1 MALSFGI
8 IVFRIHIKGGCI
20 VSQKIK
26 NLLISIASS
35 RKTLLIIMGVII
47 LSIAIPVLATYT
59 GPNRTTTE
67 RVCEDIQ
74 VVDYCTYSATV
85 SSYDVEIIGS
95 ETITTKLT
103 TKPCTVTSNGCEPNV
118 SIETWRRNCFGNAPD
133 AVSVDSNVTRREVT
147 HPEKDCHNETVAAPP
162 ATVNGSVSCTNGTNG
177 WCRSDATLNITG
189 SDPNPANTIIAIEG
203 TRNGTDFACA
213 SDTCQIDATGNGS
226 FAFEYWAVSSHGD
239 TSYKGNTTITVDK
252 ETPVVGLN
260 LSGSMGYNNWYV
272 SGVNWTTSLTDSV
285 SGPSHVNVS
294 VDGTAQSNP
303 GSYAADGSHT
313 IKATGYDNAG
323 NSSQTQQTV
332 QIDQTNPVP
341 AYTLNGS
348 LGTNGWYTSAVNWN
362 ASATDATS
370 GVYAVGTQLDGAS
383 VNNSASI
390 GTNGSHTLQVTAQD
404 NAGNLN
410 STSGSFKIDQ
420 EDPFVSLNLSG
431 TQGTHSWYTAPVSWS
446 STASDTVSGLAS
458 HTATLNGSATTING
472 SVNSDGTYTLLAT
485 AQDNASNQ
493 SAQTRTFGIDQSA
506 PTVSLN
512 PISGTHSN
520 IVQLSGSSADTTSGV
535 SYVEISIAGQT
546 HQVNTTGVWS
556 YQWNSTSACNGNVTA
571 SVRSVDQAGNVSA
584 STTQTFTVQN
594 TPTTLTLPAQTNAS
608 NPVVFNLNT
617 NNLNQ
622 MVIRISDD
630 AGHLPAVTHTFTGT
644 SIPSSYRWDRY
655 MGDGSLA
662 PKGTYTMNVR
672 IYDKNTCTTDT
683 ASITLVVTESILSAW
698 ISGAPTN
705 TPIPAQPTATPLPSL
720 TPTVE
725 SAETEVA
732 ILPATGND
740 TETPT
745 STPTTTPN
753 PNPFVLPKAEQKT
766 TTSTSSSPKAPNS
779 ITDPILAPT
788 TLSTGVLIGSA
799 AAGLIG
805 SIAAYQVAVEA
816 ERKRKEAEARKRA
829 EELMHL
835 RNKLTKNGEDW
846 HGLGMDQM
854 KQKAAQIDAIN
865 KANEDYMYESVIAS
879 GGDPNMSIEEAVAI
893 FTNASAR
900 KEKEAVYKKAINDR
914 YGGVLSDETIDS
926 YAEDLSYG
934 KTTLEEVMQKA
945 NRVIDEMQLGLA
957 SVSYLD
963 EKLKDGRSRPLYK
976 LREDEDNNSYT
987 EEELMYIRKGI
998 ISEEEINQAPTIII
1012 NKSQENIIDFL
1023 AYKGY
1028 LTEFEVKEIYEKYNI
1043 FYENDFDI
1051 LMDLSDINK
1060 QYKYYE
1066 VKEIVNIYSNEGKLE
1081 VILSENYK
1089 VFFADENNNE
1099 NLGNW
1104 TNYGKK
1110 VAAEGIFLT
1119 EKYFINASEYYNP
1132 ETNEFESLNFSE
1144 AMKNKEI
1151 TLKWFE
1157 GSYENDSS
1165 FYANVAG
1172 EYSPS
1177 VNPDSIFFYSD
1188 HIEKYTKYLVIH
1200 ELAHFFDFS
1209 LNSSWGGIASYDL
1222 GQFIN
1227 NNYSTK
1233 VIQSILEDKCA
1244 GLPNGFCNAS
1254 SDDPWELFADSF
1266 VLKVIDNDQ
1275 PIYFSDEAFQGPT
1288 DFRLWFVETGIGH
1301 WLNGENIPDELFDL
1315 FFTRLDV

>member
-1 MALSFGI
+1 M
-8 IVFRIHIKGGCI
+8 
-20 VSQKIK
+20 SQKIK
-26 NLLISIASS
+26 NLLISIAGSK
-35 RKTLLIIMGVII
+35 KTLLIIIGVII

-59 GPNRTTTE
+59 GPNRTTTVK
-67 RVCEDIQ
+67 VCEKVKVIDGC
-74 VVDYCTYSATV
+74 DYNATV
-85 SSYDVEIIGS
+85 KGLKVYDDPS
-95 ETITTKLT
+95 ITPTDHQW
-103 TKPCTVTSNGCEPNV
+103 PCTISRNVCGNPSASSWKTFCDKSFPGVTWVTSNVLPPVQE
-118 SIETWRRNCFGNAPD
+118 IEIFHM
-133 AVSVDSNVTRREVT
+133 E
-147 HPEKDCHNETVAAPP
+147 EQCHNETVAAPP

-226 FAFEYWAVSSHGD
+226 FAFEYWAVSSYGD

-252 ETPVVGLN
+252 EAPVVGLN
-260 LSGSMGYNNWYV
+260 LSGSVGYNSWYV

-294 VDGTAQSNP
+294 VDGTPQSNP
-303 GSYAADGSHT
+303 GSYATDGTHT

-341 AYTLNGS
+341 TYTLNGS
-348 LGTNGWYTSAVNWN
+348 LGTNSWYTSAVNWN

-404 NAGNLN
+404 NAGNLT

-431 TQGTHSWYTAPVSWS
+431 TQGTHSWYTGPVSWS

-458 HTATLNGSATTING
+458 HTATLNGSATTVNG

-493 SAQTRTFGIDQSA
+493 STQTQSFGIDQSA
-506 PTVSLN
+506 PTVSMN
-512 PISGTHSN
+512 PISGTYSN
-520 IVQLSGSSADTTSGV
+520 TVQLSGSSADATSGV

-556 YQWNSTSACNGNVTA
+556 YQWNSTSACNGSVTA

-594 TPTTLTLPAQTNAS
+594 TPTTLTLPSQTDAS

-617 NNLNQ
+617 SNLNQ

-630 AGHLPAVTHTFTGT
+630 AGNLPAVTHTFTGT

-732 ILPATGND
+732 ILPAIRND

-745 STPTTTPN
+745 NTPTTTPN
-753 PNPFVLPKAEQKT
+753 PSPFVLPKTDQKT
-766 TTSTSSSPKAPNS
+766 TTSTSSSPKAPDS
-779 ITDPILAPT
+779 TPDPDPT
-788 TLSTGVLIGSA
+788 PSTLSTGVLIGTA

-805 SIAAYQVAVEA
+805 SIAAYQAAVEA

-829 EELMHL
+829 EELMRKKQL
-835 RNKLTKNGEDW
+835 LAKGGIDTYQMNTKEIDKLYKENEAAIR
-846 HGLGMDQM
+846 
-854 KQKAAQIDAIN
+854 QKVQDEKIAMEQAE
-865 KANEDYMYESVIAS
+865 ANETSKREAWIAA
-879 GGDPNMSIEEAVAI
+879 EENYLDI
-893 FTNASAR
+893 LWASEFAKR
-900 KEKEAVYKKAINDR
+900 KAELEKEKIQIHDIPEYWDAVQ
-914 YGGVLSDETIDS
+914 S
-926 YAEDLSYG
+926 G
-934 KTTLEEVMQKA
+934 KEE
-945 NRVIDEMQLGLA
+945 
-957 SVSYLD
+957 Y
-963 EKLKDGRSRPLYK
+963 
-976 LREDEDNNSYT
+976 
-987 EEELMYIRKGI
+987 
-998 ISEEEINQAPTIII
+998 
-1012 NKSQENIIDFL
+1012 ENIINDIYLNEMKLNDQEMVDQFKQDQKEVNNEKKAEQQLFL
-1023 AYKGY
+1023 DYIEAKKVGR
-1028 LTEFEVKEIYEKYNI
+1028 LKDISISKNKEIINNI
-1043 FYENDFDI
+1043 KLYKDYVNDYGDGIKRI
-1051 LMDLSDINK
+1051 LISPLSDININHLANGNLSVSGARNSIFRDTIGL
-1060 QYKYYE
+1060 QGTYYKKSTLFNDVTGINNWKKMGDE
-1066 VKEIVNIYSNEGKLE
+1066 VSNVVKKINQGEDVISSIKNVDIKKFTPTTIDLLISAGSNAYDVFIADNDIPKEEKFQHFITGTITD
-1081 VILSENYK
+1081 
-1089 VFFADENNNE
+1089 FALDS
-1099 NLGNW
+1099 
-1104 TNYGKK
+1104 
-1110 VAAEGIFLT
+1110 VVGI
-1119 EKYFINASEYYNP
+1119 
-1132 ETNEFESLNFSE
+1132 
-1144 AMKNKEI
+1144 
-1151 TLKWFE
+1151 
-1157 GSYENDSS
+1157 
-1165 FYANVAG
+1165 VAG
-1172 EYSPS
+1172 AIGLA
-1177 VNPDSIFFYSD
+1177 VTGAIFG
-1188 HIEKYTKYLVIH
+1188 
-1200 ELAHFFDFS
+1200 AAAAP
-1209 LNSSWGGIASYDL
+1209 GIAVLAVSGVVSIGLSYAIN
-1222 GQFIN
+1222 QFGID
-1227 NNYSTK
+1227 
-1233 VIQSILEDKCA
+1233 DK
-1244 GLPNGFCNAS
+1244 
-1254 SDDPWELFADSF
+1254 
-1266 VLKVIDNDQ
+1266 IDNVLNK
-1275 PIYFSDEAFQGPT
+1275 ST
-1288 DFRLWFVETGIGH
+1288 DGLQKITKNLFRR
-1301 WLNGENIPDELFDL
+1301 DK
-1315 FFTRLDV
+1315 